1 MGMDASFFEEKA
13 LRLHQALARDLG
25 VAILTGKFKPGD
37 ALGSEIEESAAHQVS
52 RTAYREAMRILV
64 AKGLLESKPKAGT
77 RVMPRA
83 RWNMLDPDVLS
94 WMFSSE
100 PDKDFVRD
108 LFELRLL
115 LEPAAAAL
123 AAERRSSD
131 DLAKMHAAIGG
142 MRRHGL
148 ATAEGRAA
156 DQQFH
161 RALIEASGNEAVSCL
176 ASTIAAAVN
185 WTTFFKHRR
194 SKKPADRLPDH
205 EKVLAAIESANP
217 VRARKAMKDLIDAA
231 LTDMGNRR

>member
-1 MGMDASFFEEKA
+1 MDASFREEKA

-25 VAILTGKFKPGD
+25 IAILSGQYKPGD
-37 ALGSEIEESAAHQVS
+37 TLDGEIEASAAHQVS
-52 RTAYREAMRILV
+52 RTAYREAVRILV

-77 RVMPRA
+77 RVTPRA
-83 RWNMLDPDVLS
+83 RWNMLDPEVLF
-94 WMFSSE
+94 WMFSGE
-100 PDKDFVRD
+100 PDKNFVND

-142 MRRHGL
+142 MRRYGL

-161 RALIEASGNEAVSCL
+161 RALLEASRNEAVSSL
-176 ASTIAAAVN
+176 ASTIGAAVN
-185 WTTFFKHRR
+185 WTTYFKHRR
-194 SKKPADRLPDH
+194 NKKPVDRLPDH
-205 EKVLAAIESANP
+205 EKILAAIESANP
-217 VRARKAMKDLIDAA
+217 QRARKAMSDLIEASLA
-231 LTDMGNRR
+231 DMGLRR

>member
-1 MGMDASFFEEKA
+1 MDAPLVEEKA

-25 VAILTGKFKPGD
+25 IAILSGKYAPGE
-37 ALGSEIEESAAHQVS
+37 ALEGEIEASAAHQVS
-52 RTAYREAMRILV
+52 RTAYREAMRILI

-77 RVMPRA
+77 RVTPRA
-83 RWNMLDPDVLS
+83 RWNMLDPEVLA
-94 WMFSSE
+94 WMFSGN
-100 PDKDFVRD
+100 PDKNFVKD
-108 LFELRLL
+108 LFELRSL

-123 AAERRSSD
+123 AAERRSSE

-148 ATAEGRAA
+148 TTVEGRMA

-161 RALIEASGNEAVSCL
+161 RALLEASGNEAVASL
-176 ASTIAAAVN
+176 ASTVAAAVN

-194 SKKPADRLPDH
+194 TKKPADRLPDH

-217 VRARKAMKDLIDAA
+217 QRARKAMSDLIAAA
-231 LTDMGNRR
+231 LTDMGALR